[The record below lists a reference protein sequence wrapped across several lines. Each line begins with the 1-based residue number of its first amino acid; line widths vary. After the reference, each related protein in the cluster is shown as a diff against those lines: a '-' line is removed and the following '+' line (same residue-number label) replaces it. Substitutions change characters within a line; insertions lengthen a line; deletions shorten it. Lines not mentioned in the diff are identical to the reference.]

1 MNMVK
6 HEFVI
11 SSQELARWLD
21 SQPDSWWLVSQDDLL
36 ISRVNFPCP
45 SEDLAE
51 VLRDISKNIV
61 IYTDKTIGIED
72 GRQIDSD
79 VLPLLA
85 ETENRYRNRDFLAG
99 WQGSDKRWLLTEDK
113 WAAVALSDDA
123 TEGWDGEAQEESRP
137 ED

>member
-1 MNMVK
+1 MSMVR

-21 SQPDSWWLVSQDDLL
+21 SQPDSWWLVSRDDLL

-45 SEDLAE
+45 SEELSE
-51 VLRDISKNIV
+51 VLRGISKNII

-85 ETENRYRNRDFLAG
+85 DTENRYRNRDFLAG
-99 WQGSDKRWLLTEDK
+99 WQGSDKKWLLTEDK
-113 WAAVALSDDA
+113 WAAEALSDDA
-123 TEGWDGEAQEESRP
+123 TEGWDGEAQEKSGP